1 MHMYDYLGAAGIQVT
16 NIQVP
21 SHLLLCPVEVLG
33 VIVNSVSCGEEIKK
47 CILLTNADDSEV
59 SIRLM

>member
-1 MHMYDYLGAAGIQVT
+1 MTSWAQQVSKSQT
-16 NIQVP
+16 SLSFR

-33 VIVNSVSCGEEIKK
+33 VIVNSVSCGGEIKK
-47 CILLTNADDSEV
+47 RNLMGNADDSEV